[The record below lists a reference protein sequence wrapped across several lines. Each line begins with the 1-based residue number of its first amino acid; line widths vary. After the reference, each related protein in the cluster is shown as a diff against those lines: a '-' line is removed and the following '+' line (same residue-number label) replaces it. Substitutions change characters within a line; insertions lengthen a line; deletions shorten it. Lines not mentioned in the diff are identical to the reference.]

1 MSTEPSSPAK
11 KDATS
16 PVKSPDSKG
25 KGKAKGPAED
35 VSMEEEEEDEEE
47 EDDEEGDEEM
57 EEEEDDDDHEEI
69 DPSAILPRRTRGT
82 RVDYTSE
89 EALKKAGLTK
99 DDHDED
105 DEDGMEH

>member
-1 MSTEPSSPAK
+1 MPLPCLQNPGKFISTISVAVSHLSLSSPAK

-57 EEEEDDDDHEEI
+57 EEVRISLASQSH
-69 DPSAILPRRTRGT
+69 
-82 RVDYTSE
+82 
-89 EALKKAGLTK
+89 
-99 DDHDED
+99 
-105 DEDGMEH
+105 